1 MVWAKFLGND
11 ALHPTRET
19 ISGAMDLAER
29 LPGLIPEA
37 VRVTAS
43 LAHGLHGRRRSGT
56 GETFWQFRPFMD
68 GEPAGRIDWRRSGR
82 DHRLYVREREW
93 EAAHTIWLWI
103 DQSSSMAYVS
113 ELALAAKID
122 RALVLGLALA
132 GSLVEAGERVGLLG
146 LTAPLASRRIIEK
159 LAAALTAG
167 GPASGRDKS
176 PIAAGIGRRDE
187 VVLIS
192 DFLKPLDELEET
204 ISLLSTQVARGHIL
218 LVADPVEEQFPFSG
232 QAILQDGEQAM
243 SLRIGD
249 AVSWGE
255 EYRKRLTAFREGLA
269 AIVKARGWS
278 LTIHRTDRPA
288 SEAALHLLTHLGTGY
303 LPDINGQ
310 QR

>member
-11 ALHPTRET
+11 SLRPAPGTV
-19 ISGAMDLAER
+19 SGALDLAGR
-29 LPGLIPEA
+29 LPDIIPEA

-103 DQSSSMAYVS
+103 DQSLSMAYVS

-132 GSLVEAGERVGLLG
+132 GALVEAGERVGLLG
-146 LTAPLASRRIIEK
+146 LTTPLASRRIIEK
-159 LAAALTAG
+159 MAAALAASVPPLGQNERPTATNV
-167 GPASGRDKS
+167 
-176 PIAAGIGRRDE
+176 GRRDE

-192 DFLKPLDELEET
+192 DCLRPLAELEET
-204 ISLLSTQVARGHIL
+204 ISMLARQVARGHVL
-218 LVADPVEEQFPFSG
+218 LITDPVEEQFPFSG
-232 QAILQDGEQAM
+232 QAILQDGERGIP
-243 SLRIGD
+243 LRIGD

-255 EYRKRLTAFREGLA
+255 EYRIRLAAFREGLA
-269 AIVKARGWS
+269 TIVRARRWS

-303 LPDINGQ
+303 LPDMNGL